1 MVKEMDTKHSYKS
14 DLEKLKNK
22 TDEEIDLSD
31 IPEQGEEF
39 FKNARLWIS
48 PETISTESVM
58 LTIDHDVLE
67 WFKAQGEEEYS
78 RRINAALRIYAEAH
92 RQKV

>member
-1 MVKEMDTKHSYKS
+1 MNNTDTKTTSRTNWER
-14 DLEKLKNK
+14 LRTM

-39 FKNARLWIS
+39 FKNARLVMP
-48 PETISTESVM
+48 PENVT
-58 LTIDHDVLE
+58 LTIDHDVLA
-67 WFKAQGEEEYS
+67 WFKSQGEAEYS

-92 RQKV
+92 QRAA

>member
-1 MVKEMDTKHSYKS
+1 MKEMNLKRTYKS
-14 DLEKLKNK
+14 DLERVRNM

-39 FKNARLWIS
+39 FKNAQLIMP
-48 PETISTESVM
+48 PENVT
-58 LTIDHDVLE
+58 LTIDHDVLA
-67 WFKAQGEEEYS
+67 WFKSQGEAEYS

-92 RQKV
+92 KHAA

>member
-1 MVKEMDTKHSYKS
+1 MKKLNLKPTCKS
-14 DLEKLKNK
+14 DLERVRNMK
-22 TDEEIDLSD
+22 DEDIDLSD

-39 FKNARLWIS
+39 FKNAQWLMP
-48 PETISTESVM
+48 PENVT

-67 WFKAQGEEEYS
+67 WFKSQGEAEYS

-92 RQKV
+92 QQTV